1 MYTCSRSP
9 SLARAL
15 YQKIGSPGRRIW
27 HAGFEQRL
35 PPELVHACSPCTGW
49 TQSHSSLGACQV
61 NEAATALA
69 GIFEPVEPSSGSG
82 VAGKMGNKTTV
93 GALLG
98 REKGREHI
106 APPPKSK

>member
-69 GIFEPVEPSSGSG
+69 GIFEPVEPRRH
-82 VAGKMGNKTTV
+82 AHT
-93 GALLG
+93 L
-98 REKGREHI
+98 R
-106 APPPKSK
+106 